1 MAIAV
6 LEDSLFLSWL
16 TILLWIRVASLR
28 GVELSR
34 NIELKV
40 VSLED
45 QG

>member
-6 LEDSLFLSWL
+6 LEDSLFP
-16 TILLWIRVASLR
+16 LLWIRVASLR

-34 NIELKV
+34 NMELKV